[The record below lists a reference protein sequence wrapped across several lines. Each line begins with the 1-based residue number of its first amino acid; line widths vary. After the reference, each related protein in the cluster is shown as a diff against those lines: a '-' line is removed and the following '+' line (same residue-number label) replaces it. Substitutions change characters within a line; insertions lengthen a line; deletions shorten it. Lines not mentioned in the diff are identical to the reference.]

1 MPLGAHRTASVG
13 CADMRRGEGSAADSS
28 SHHRL
33 GYKNWD
39 FGPIASLTLQL
50 SPRCR
55 RSWPSSATSAAPR
68 PLPPLCPGRAAQG
81 SAVPLPPAGQ
91 DGRSS
96 GERQGGGGGWMCAG
110 ERTRSQRLRGAG
122 RGRGRGWFHYLV
134 GAEDRVHAAKHLF
147 GVFSLGVPADHHLSR
162 DSTDGTGSVP
172 VGSGGPTA
180 QPDRGGRPSS
190 PGPTCLRVWWKTAV
204 ARAIS
209 GRANGIFCS
218 LSEKAAK
225 ICPAFSTHSAWP
237 E

>member
-1 MPLGAHRTASVG
+1 MG
-13 CADMRRGEGSAADSS
+13 CADTRRGEGSAADSS
-28 SHHRL
+28 AQHSSPHL
-33 GYKNWD
+33 GYKIWD

-55 RSWPSSATSAAPR
+55 WSWPSSATSAAPR
-68 PLPPLCPGRAAQG
+68 PLPP
-81 SAVPLPPAGQ
+81 AGQ
-91 DGRSS
+91 DRRSP
-96 GERQGGGGGWMCAG
+96 G
-110 ERTRSQRLRGAG
+110 G
-122 RGRGRGWFHYLV
+122 RGQGRGCFHYLV

-147 GVFSLGVPADHHLSR
+147 GVFSLGVSADHHLSR
-162 DSTDGTGSVP
+162 DTTDGRGLVP
-172 VGSGGPTA
+172 AGSGGPTA
-180 QPDRGGRPSS
+180 QLSS
-190 PGPTCLRVWWKTAV
+190 PGPTCLRVWWKTEV